1 MTAPEFTATS
11 YPIRLY
17 LCRNRREWN
26 ALMKRWRKNWF
37 FPAVDISASFTQ
49 ITAGVYVIAIT
60 PNFRTGTPAQQAGA
74 LAHEATHA
82 WQHIA
87 DYIKEDATAR
97 ESSAYTVQAIVE
109 WAYKIIVDGTVN

>member
-1 MTAPEFTATS
+1 MSAPEFQATS

-26 ALMKRWRKNWF
+26 ALMRTWDVVAIYPDDA
-37 FPAVDISASFTQ
+37 PAAFMQ
-49 ITAGVYVIAIT
+49 LLPGVYTINVTRMFDTKTKAE
-60 PNFRTGTPAQQAGA
+60 RAGL

-87 DYIKEDATAR
+87 HQIGEFQAD

-109 WAYKIIVDGTVN
+109 WAYKIIVDGAVN